1 MDKSQFEKYIEEMKM
16 MSRKANAIPVQNT
29 VSEPDAD
36 MSGQGFLMVNV
47 TSVRSIYPVK
57 NALVTIFKGDVT
69 NMEKLFEDYT
79 DESGKTRLFLLPAP
93 PISTAQSADSTE
105 IPFATYNILTQA
117 EGFTDTIN
125 YNAAIFDKVTSIQN
139 VNLLPRTTANKG
151 DDTIIINEYDS
162 YEL

>member
-1 MDKSQFEKYIEEMKM
+1 MDISQFDKYIEEMKK
-16 MSRKANAIPVQNT
+16 MSRKANAIPVQNA
-29 VSEPDAD
+29 VSEPTPD

-47 TSVRSIYPVK
+47 TSARSIYPVK

-79 DESGKTRLFLLPAP
+79 DESGKTRLFSLPAP

-125 YNAAIFDKVTSIQN
+125 YNAAVFDKVTSIQN
-139 VNLLPRTTANKG
+139 VNLLPRTIANKG